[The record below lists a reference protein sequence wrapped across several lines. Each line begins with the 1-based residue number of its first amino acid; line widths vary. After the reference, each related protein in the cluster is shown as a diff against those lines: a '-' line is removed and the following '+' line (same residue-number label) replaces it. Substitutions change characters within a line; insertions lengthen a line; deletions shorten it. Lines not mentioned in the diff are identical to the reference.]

1 MRFKSIDFN
10 WILLLIAIVLG
21 GISAWATKNYFI
33 TKEQQIRDELS
44 SDHIVMADV
53 VVATQEL
60 RKGDIVSQDN
70 MSVRRVRADI
80 LPLDAVHPS
89 QFDMVIGQMILA
101 PMSAGRPL
109 ISAYLP
115 GMHAK
120 QFSDLL
126 KEGERAVT
134 INIDEINSTAGMLVP
149 ADHIDLLLAFQDEN
163 DEQENEKLQLL
174 IENVVVL
181 AAGRRSLD
189 INPELVDT
197 IYDNPNA
204 YNTVTLALSVEDA
217 ARVSLARNK
226 GKFITLLRN
235 QIEAIPMEFV
245 SLKESQIFNLVDDG
259 RAENNVEMII
269 GGSGIKTSTQSYPL
283 PKEILEQLSQYKNKL
298 SL

>member
-10 WILLLIAIVLG
+10 WILLIIAIVLG
-21 GISAWATKNYFI
+21 GVSAWATKNYFI
-33 TKEQQIRDELS
+33 TKEQQLRDELS
-44 SDHIVMADV
+44 NDNIVMADV

-60 RKGDIVSQDN
+60 RKGDVVSQDN

-89 QFDMVIGQMILA
+89 QFDLVVGQMLLA
-101 PMSAGRPL
+101 PMSEGRPL
-109 ISAYLP
+109 ISTYLP

-149 ADHIDLLLAFQDEN
+149 ADHIDLLLAFKDDK
-163 DEQENEKLQLL
+163 DEQETEKLQLL

-197 IYDNPNA
+197 FYDNPNA

-226 GKFITLLRN
+226 GKFVTLLRN
-235 QIEAIPMEFV
+235 QVEDKPLEFV
-245 SLKESQIFNLVDDG
+245 SLKESQIFNVVNNDT
-259 RAENNVEMII
+259 AENNVEMII
-269 GGSGIKTSTQSYPL
+269 GGSGIKTTTQSHPL
-283 PKEILEQLSQYKNKL
+283 PKEMLEQLNQYKNNL